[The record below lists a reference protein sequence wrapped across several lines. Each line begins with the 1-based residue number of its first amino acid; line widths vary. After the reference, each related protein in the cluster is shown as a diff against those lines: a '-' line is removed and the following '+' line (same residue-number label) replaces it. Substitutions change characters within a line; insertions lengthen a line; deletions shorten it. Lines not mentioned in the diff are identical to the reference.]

1 MKAEN
6 RAVLLLAL
14 EQIKTKVKPT
24 QSKPIGTSV
33 PKRRGYGEAFVTNDG
48 KGEWVRFKRECVLL
62 KGGKSK

>member
-24 QSKPIGTSV
+24 QPKPIGTVV
-33 PKRRGYGEAFVTNDG
+33 PKPERVVVALADAGRDD
-48 KGEWVRFKRECVLL
+48 WSRFKRECVLL
-62 KGGKSK
+62 KGGKR